1 MNARPIAVLIAAL
14 SVACSFYDSTNSI
27 PAESDAEPT
36 ASGGASGAAGASGSG
51 AGGHGGSNGA
61 SGGSGDGATGGSA
74 TGGSAAGGTSPSG
87 AATGGTSPSG
97 AATGGAAGAGG
108 REAGGSGGDTI
119 DASRDASAGGAT
131 DGRAADAGTC
141 AGFALQFDG
150 TSSNA
155 HLTRVVQDDFTIE
168 AWIQTSTMSFTG
180 TSFWDGNG
188 LIYADVQG
196 IADDFGMSLLNNK
209 VSFGIGNPDTTII
222 GATDVTTGKWVHV
235 AASRNATTGEIQ
247 IIVNGVLDK
256 TTIATNKRP
265 LSAPMLIS
273 LGGNTIDGHYFL
285 GMMDE
290 VRIWKV
296 VRTASDIGATMH
308 QRLTGTEANLVGY
321 YRFDDPG
328 GMTTADA
335 SPSMNPAVLAGG
347 VLPVFVPSDAPICP

>member
-1 MNARPIAVLIAAL
+1 MNARPVAALIAAL

-36 ASGGASGAAGASGSG
+36 ASGGASGAAGASGSSG
-51 AGGHGGSNGA
+51 DGPGGSNAGTA
-61 SGGSGDGATGGSA
+61 ESGGSAGATGGSGGGA
-74 TGGSAAGGTSPSG
+74 AGGSATGSTS
-87 AATGGTSPSG
+87 
-97 AATGGAAGAGG
+97 TGGAATRGAAGTGG
-108 REAGGSGGDTI
+108 REAGGSGGDKI
-119 DASRDASAGGAT
+119 DASLDGSAGGTT

-155 HLTRVVQDDFTIE
+155 HLTRVVQDSFTVE

-180 TSFWDGNG
+180 TYFWQGNG

-209 VSFGIGNPDTTII
+209 VSFGIGNPDATII
-222 GATDVTTGKWVHV
+222 GAADVTTGKWVHV

-256 TTIATNKRP
+256 TMIATNKRP
-265 LSAPMLIS
+265 LSAQMLIS

-285 GMMDE
+285 GLMDE

-296 VRTASDIGATMH
+296 VRTAGDIAATMH

-321 YRFDDPG
+321 YQFNDPG

-347 VLPVFVPSDAPICP
+347 VLPMFVPSDAPICP